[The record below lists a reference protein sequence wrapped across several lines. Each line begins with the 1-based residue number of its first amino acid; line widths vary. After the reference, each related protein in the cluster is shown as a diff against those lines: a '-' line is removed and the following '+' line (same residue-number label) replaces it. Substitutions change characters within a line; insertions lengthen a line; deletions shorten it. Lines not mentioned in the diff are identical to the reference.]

1 MEKWEAIYLQAI
13 DDLKNFKRPQ
23 IKLNREEFIELYQI
37 WQEKIQELD
46 NPSQN
51 EEALKALEKILCI
64 LDHTQKASS
73 IFDELIQDSFKK
85 INKTELIIYLL
96 SVSQKHLI
104 QKKFLEGNPIPKS
117 FFESLR
123 YLLETGQDNPEILEW
138 TLRTIEQLGNQS
150 IKLREDVLK
159 IKPTWGAL
167 FNSNKKASKQI
178 IEMLEKRW
186 APFIRL
192 TK

>member
-1 MEKWEAIYLQAI
+1 MEKWEAIYSQAI
-13 DDLKNFKRPQ
+13 EDLKNFKRPQ
-23 IKLNREEFIELYQI
+23 IKLGREEFIELYQI

-46 NPSQN
+46 NPSQS

-73 IFDELIQDSFKK
+73 IFDELIEESFQKV
-85 INKTELIIYLL
+85 NKPELIIYLL

-117 FFESLR
+117 FFKSLR
-123 YLLETGQDNPEILEW
+123 HLLETGQDNPEVLEW

-150 IKLREDVLK
+150 IKLREDILK

-186 APFIRL
+186 APFIR
-192 TK
+192 

>member
-1 MEKWEAIYLQAI
+1 MEKWEAIYSQAI

-23 IKLNREEFIELYQI
+23 IKLGREEFIELYQI

-46 NPSQN
+46 NPSQS

-73 IFDELIQDSFKK
+73 IFDELIEKSFQKV
-85 INKTELIIYLL
+85 NKPELIIYLL

-117 FFESLR
+117 FFKSLR
-123 YLLETGQDNPEILEW
+123 HLLETGQDHPEVLEW

-150 IKLREDVLK
+150 IKLREDILK

-186 APFIRL
+186 APFIR
-192 TK
+192 